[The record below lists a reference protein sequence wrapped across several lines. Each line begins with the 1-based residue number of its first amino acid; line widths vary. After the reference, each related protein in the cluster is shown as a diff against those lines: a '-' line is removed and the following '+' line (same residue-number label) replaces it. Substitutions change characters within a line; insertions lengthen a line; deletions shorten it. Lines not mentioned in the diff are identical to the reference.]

1 MGERSIVL
9 LPKVQLL
16 LETVGENIRLA
27 RLRRKLTTQQVAERA
42 GITRTT
48 LWQVEKGN
56 GGVSMATYA
65 QLLLVLGLESDLEQ
79 LAKDDEMGR
88 RIQDAKLLAPKRSS
102 KK

>member
-16 LETVGENIRLA
+16 LETIGENIRLA

-88 RIQDAKLLAPKRSS
+88 RIQDAKLLAPKRST

>member
-9 LPKVQLL
+9 LPKVQHL

-65 QLLLVLGLESDLEQ
+65 QLLLVLGLESDLEG

-88 RIQDAKLLAPKRSS
+88 RIQDAKLLAPKRST

>member
-27 RLRRKLTTQQVAERA
+27 RLRRKLTTQQVADRA

-56 GGVSMATYA
+56 SGVSMATYA
-65 QLLLVLGLESDLEQ
+65 QLLLVLGLESDLKG

-88 RIQDAKLLAPKRSS
+88 RIQDAKLLAPKRTS